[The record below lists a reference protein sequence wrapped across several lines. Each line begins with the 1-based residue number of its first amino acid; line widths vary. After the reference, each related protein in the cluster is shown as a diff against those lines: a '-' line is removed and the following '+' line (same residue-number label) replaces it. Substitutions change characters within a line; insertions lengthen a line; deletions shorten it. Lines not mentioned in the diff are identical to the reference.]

1 MPGALVARGERVTL
15 RTTEEEDVSMLQ
27 RMRTDPTLRLPL
39 GNPVT
44 SRTEMVAE
52 WPRDDDADRFT
63 VCLDDPPAG
72 RGSPAED
79 ETRAIGFVNVEDAA
93 WRRPELGY
101 GLVSEV
107 HGEGYG
113 KEAVALA
120 VDYTFRTYA
129 HPAVGAGAFAFNDA
143 SRALLESLG
152 FTEEGRTR
160 RDMFV
165 DGEYRDMVQYGLLRE
180 EWTTRSDD

>member
-1 MPGALVARGERVTL
+1 MPGARVARGERVTL
-15 RTTEEEDVSMLQ
+15 RTTEKEDLPLLQ
-27 RMRTDPTLRLPL
+27 RMRTNPELRYPL
-39 GNPVT
+39 ATRLT
-44 SRTEMVAE
+44 SRDEMAAE
-52 WPRDDDADRFT
+52 WPHDDDTDRFT
-63 VCLDDPPAG
+63 VCLDGEGAG
-72 RGSPAED
+72 PGTPGED
-79 ETRAIGFVNVEDAA
+79 DTRAIGFVNVEDAS

-101 GLVSEV
+101 GLVGEV

-120 VDYTFRTYA
+120 VDYTFRTYE

-143 SRALLESLG
+143 SRGLLESLG

-165 DGEYRDMVQYGLLRE
+165 DGEYRDMVQYSLLRE
-180 EWTTRSDD
+180 EWEER